1 MTDEVVSPDTEESRS
16 RAARYWRIA
25 RPIVL
30 LAAALLAGR
39 IIVGLVGAI
48 DWGAVWAA
56 VRQLTFP
63 GAILMLAVLLL
74 RQLFNAVPL
83 AKFVDG
89 LSIPRSMQNDLGAI
103 LIGTVAPPPS
113 DVVLRVSMFR
123 SWGIDPL
130 EGMAGVT
137 LNTLT
142 FYVVRFSAPAL
153 GLIVFAFTE
162 AEAGHVGAAVGSGL
176 LAMAILVALVSLSR
190 GDRLARI
197 IGLTAGRVASR
208 FRHEVEPEAW
218 SSSVVEFR
226 GRVGD
231 RVRTGV
237 FPSLLALL
245 VMVLAEGLLVTTS
258 LRLVGVDSAAVA
270 TALVLS
276 SFLVAYPLT
285 LFPLMG
291 LGILDAVLVAAWT
304 QAAGVE
310 YESQIVAGLI
320 VWRVFSLLVPILL
333 GVVAL
338 TWWRRTTRATNAS
351 SSSVMD
357 DDQRPNEAPT
367 PSPSTSND
375 SDPTHRAG

>member
-1 MTDEVVSPDTEESRS
+1 VNPEEAPS

-25 RPIVL
+25 RPVVL
-30 LAAALLAGR
+30 LAVALLAAR
-39 IIVGLVGAI
+39 IIIGLVGAI
-48 DWGAVWAA
+48 DWASVWTA
-56 VRQLTFP
+56 VRQLTLP
-63 GAILMLAVLLL
+63 GAILLLL
-74 RQLFNAVPL
+74 ILLARQVFNGVPL
-83 AKFVDG
+83 AKFVAG
-89 LSIPRSMQNDLGAI
+89 LSLPRSMQNDMGAI

-142 FYVVRFSAPAL
+142 FYVVRFAAPAL
-153 GLIVFAFTE
+153 GLALFAFIE
-162 AEAGHVGAAVGSGL
+162 ADAGHVWAAVGSALVGIV
-176 LAMAILVALVSLSR
+176 ILVALVSLSR

-218 SSSVVEFR
+218 SRSVVEFR

-231 RVRTGV
+231 RVRTGIR
-237 FPSLLALL
+237 PSLLALT
-245 VMVLAEGLLVTTS
+245 VMVLAESLLLITA
-258 LRLVGVDSAAVA
+258 LRLVGVDSDAVA
-270 TALVLS
+270 TLLILS

-291 LGILDAVLVAAWT
+291 LGILDAFLVAAWT
-304 QAAGVE
+304 QVAGTE
-310 YESQIVAGLI
+310 YEARIVAGLI

-333 GVVAL
+333 GVVAI
-338 TWWRRTTRATNAS
+338 TWWRRTTHGAEEPSAW
-351 SSSVMD
+351 SVAN
-357 DDQRPNEAPT
+357 DQHAGETPRPLPPT
-367 PSPSTSND
+367 TSPPD
-375 SDPTHRAG
+375 

>member
-1 MTDEVVSPDTEESRS
+1 MTDETADPGPVEERS

-30 LAAALLAGR
+30 LAVALLAAR
-39 IIVGLVGAI
+39 IIIGLVGAI
-48 DWGAVWAA
+48 DWSSVWTS
-56 VRQLTFP
+56 VRQLTLP
-63 GAILMLAVLLL
+63 GAILLLIVLLA
-74 RQLFNAVPL
+74 RQTFNGVPL
-83 AKFVDG
+83 AKFVNG
-89 LSIPRSMQNDLGAI
+89 LSLPRSMQNDMGAI
-103 LIGTVAPPPS
+103 LVGTVAPPPS

-153 GLIVFAFTE
+153 GLLLFAFIE
-162 AEAGHVGAAVGSGL
+162 ADAGHVWAAIGSAVVAL
-176 LAMAILVALVSLSR
+176 VILVALVSLSR

-218 SSSVVEFR
+218 SRSVIEFR

-231 RVRTGV
+231 RVRTGIT
-237 FPSLLALL
+237 PSLLALT
-245 VMVLAEGLLVTTS
+245 VMVLAEALLLITA
-258 LRLVGVDSAAVA
+258 LRLVGVDSDAVA
-270 TALVLS
+270 TLLVLS
-276 SFLVAYPLT
+276 TFLVAYPLT

-291 LGILDAVLVAAWT
+291 LGILDAFLVAAWT
-304 QAAGVE
+304 QVAGVD
-310 YESQIVAGLI
+310 YEARIVAGLI

-333 GVVAL
+333 GGIAV
-338 TWWRRTTRATNAS
+338 TWWRRTTHGSQDT
-351 SSSVMD
+351 
-357 DDQRPNEAPT
+357 APW
-367 PSPSTSND
+367 PSPD
-375 SDPTHRAG
+375 DPRPDAPPGPGGAHDP

>member
-1 MTDEVVSPDTEESRS
+1 MSREAAGLNRGEGRS
-16 RAARYWRIA
+16 GAARYWRIA
-25 RPIVL
+25 RPLVL
-30 LAAALLAGR
+30 LAVAFLAAR
-39 IIVGLVGAI
+39 IIIGLVGAI
-48 DWGAVWAA
+48 DWTSVWTA
-56 VRQLTFP
+56 VRQLTLP
-63 GAILMLAVLLL
+63 GAILLLAVLLA
-74 RQLFNAVPL
+74 RQFLNAVPL
-83 AKFVDG
+83 ATFVDG

-123 SWGIDPL
+123 SWGIDPV

-153 GLIVFAFTE
+153 GLVLFAFIE
-162 AEAGHVGAAVGSGL
+162 AEAGHFWAVIGSGL
-176 LAMAILVALVSLSR
+176 IAFAILVALVSLSR
-190 GDRLARI
+190 GDRLAKI

-218 SSSVVEFR
+218 SRAVVEFR

-237 FPSLLALL
+237 APSLLALT
-245 VMVLAEGLLVTTS
+245 VMVLAESLLLLAS
-258 LRLVGVDSAAVA
+258 LRLVGGVDSDAVA
-270 TALVLS
+270 TVFVLS
-276 SFLVAYPLT
+276 TFLVAYPLT

-304 QAAGVE
+304 QVAGVE
-310 YESQIVAGLI
+310 YEARIVAGLI

-333 GVVAL
+333 GAVAI
-338 TWWRRTTRATNAS
+338 TWWRRATHSASDSSPWPSAGDPHTDAGLESSRPTTPLN
-351 SSSVMD
+351 
-357 DDQRPNEAPT
+357 P
-367 PSPSTSND
+367 
-375 SDPTHRAG
+375 G

>member
-1 MTDEVVSPDTEESRS
+1 MTDEAAELDPVEAPS

-30 LAAALLAGR
+30 IAAAFLAAR
-39 IIVGLVGAI
+39 IIIGLVGAI
-48 DWGAVWAA
+48 DWSSVWTAVS
-56 VRQLTFP
+56 QLTVP
-63 GAILMLAVLLL
+63 GAMLLLLVLLA
-74 RQLFNAVPL
+74 RQSFNAVPL
-83 AKFVDG
+83 AKFVAG
-89 LSIPRSMQNDLGAI
+89 LSLPRSMQNDLGAI

-142 FYVVRFSAPAL
+142 FYVIRFSAPAL
-153 GLIVFAFTE
+153 GLILFAFIE
-162 AEAGHVGAAVGSGL
+162 ADAGHIWAAVGSAVVAL
-176 LAMAILVALVSLSR
+176 AILVALVSLSR

-218 SSSVVEFR
+218 SRSVIEFR

-231 RVRTGV
+231 RVRTGIT
-237 FPSLLALL
+237 PSLLALTI
-245 VMVLAEGLLVTTS
+245 MVLAESLLLITA
-258 LRLVGVDSAAVA
+258 LRLVGVSSDAVP
-270 TALVLS
+270 TLLVLS
-276 SFLVAYPLT
+276 SFLIAYPLT

-304 QAAGVE
+304 QVAGIE
-310 YESQIVAGLI
+310 YEARIVAGLI
-320 VWRVFSLLVPILL
+320 VWRTFSLLVPILL
-333 GVVAL
+333 GVVAVS
-338 TWWRRTTRATNAS
+338 WWRRS
-351 SSSVMD
+351 SHVD
-357 DDQRPNEAPT
+357 VPD
-367 PSPSTSND
+367 
-375 SDPTHRAG
+375 